1 MCGEVCH
8 ELVVDEGIKQLGDD
22 GEEGDWSVEFGEL
35 SVFLFEELNDFCG
48 FECIW
53 VAVFVYGLVEE
64 SG

>member
-35 SVFLFEELNDFCG
+35 SVFLFKEL
-48 FECIW
+48 
-53 VAVFVYGLVEE
+53 E
-64 SG
+64 SLTYVVLSASG